1 MKQINIYI
9 ATLIILLFG
18 LSGCATDEEKVS
30 GKGTIRIGV
39 NLDTSVKTKADESP
53 IRLTIVKVDKDGKP
67 VPGAPVYGYDLPTGP
82 ISLPADTYLLTAF
95 TGENPN
101 GRPTSKPYYVGSK
114 KETIAAGDDKTIS
127 IECKLTTAVIAIN
140 YDGLGAYKGLEYET
154 VVGYSENSADNIT
167 FSSTNNIRKGYF
179 VPGTELSVVFRYRG
193 EDKIWKDENMPKIV
207 GTKAQYQYNIK
218 FTVREDDSEGDTGS
232 AGVGIEV
239 TYPSEKPNNVDI
251 QIKIPFATDDV
262 KIITKTNGAE
272 IKGSFLTNTSTVV
285 DKATFKYKQKGTT
298 NWISETLSDKLE
310 GEIFGLQSG
319 QSYDYEY
326 KGLSKTPITGNF
338 ITTPEVEVNSW
349 AKFALLTETYNCDP
363 DDIASLKIRYRI
375 NEDGKEWSELKENSL
390 DEQNVLKITS
400 LESGKNYAYKFV
412 SFDGKV
418 ESEVYELTTEFD
430 AKLPNGNF
438 DTWAKFN
445 DKIWFAGTQAEA
457 DAKDAFWDSGNVGTS
472 IMSQYPT
479 SPEASIVHTNGGQSA
494 SLKSQNVVIKFAAG
508 NIYSGRFI
516 KLVGMKGAKI
526 GFGRP
531 FTSRPTQ
538 LKGWYKYKP
547 GTVDK
552 GGHLELPAK
561 AQDKCDIYIA
571 LTDMEGKDGYAK
583 EVDNTVESTFIKY
596 ETDPEIIAYGKIS
609 DSEASKETDWAE
621 FTIDLKYRDLM
632 RIPKYIIIVASA
644 SKYGDYFTGSTKS
657 QMYIDDFELIY
668 GDNPVTQ

>member
-1 MKQINIYI
+1 MHKKKYDENMKPVDKYI
-9 ATLIILLFG
+9 VVCIVLLLGLISCTKDDVNTSIQ
-18 LSGCATDEEKVS
+18 
-30 GKGTIRIGV
+30 GTIRVGV
-39 NLDTSVKTKADESP
+39 NLDTSVKTKADEGP
-53 IRLTIVKVDKDGKP
+53 IRLTIVKADDKGNP

-95 TGENPN
+95 TGENLN

-326 KGLSKTPITGNF
+326 KGLSKTPIIGNF
-338 ITTPEVEVNSW
+338 ITTPEVEVNAW
-349 AKFALLTETYNCDP
+349 AKFALLAETYSCAS
-363 DDIASLKIRYRI
+363 DDIASLKIQYRI
-375 NEDGKEWSELKENSL
+375 KDTQEWSLPQENILDNSILKLTGLKSKQNYEYKFISSDGK
-390 DEQNVLKITS
+390 I
-400 LESGKNYAYKFV
+400 
-412 SFDGKV
+412 
-418 ESEVYELTTEFD
+418 ESEIYELTTDDMLTIPNLNFDDWFKD
-430 AKLPNGNF
+430 AK
-438 DTWAKFN
+438 TWYPWINVEESKY
-445 DKIWFAGTQAEA
+445 
-457 DAKDAFWDSGNVGTS
+457 WDSGNKGANTLNEVN
-472 IMSQYPT
+472 PT
-479 SPEASIVHTNGGQSA
+479 VPEDSDVHSGRAAKLASKKAAGQ
-494 SLKSQNVVIKFAAG
+494 FAAG
-508 NIYSGRFI
+508 NIYTGKFLSATFI
-516 KLVGMKGAKI
+516 PLGAKLE
-526 GFGRP
+526 FGK
-531 FTSRPTQ
+531 SYSGRPTQ
-538 LKGWYKYKP
+538 MKGWFKYNP
-547 GTVDK
+547 GKITHTKKDFIK
-552 GGHLELPAK
+552 KED
-561 AQDKCDIYIA
+561 QDSCSIYIA
-571 LTDMEGKDGYAK
+571 LTSWDEPF
-583 EVDNTVESTFIKY
+583 EVSTGDNKFINF
-596 ETDPEIIAYGKIS
+596 DSPEIIAYGELDMDRCS
-609 DSEASKETDWAE
+609 PASMSAYEP
-621 FTIDLKYRDLM
+621 FVINLKYRDM
-632 RIPKYIIIVASA
+632 VTKPKHILIVASA
-644 SKYGDYFTGSTKS
+644 SRYGDYFTGSTNS
-657 QMYIDDFELIY
+657 VLLVDDFEFSFDYNSDIK
-668 GDNPVTQ
+668 